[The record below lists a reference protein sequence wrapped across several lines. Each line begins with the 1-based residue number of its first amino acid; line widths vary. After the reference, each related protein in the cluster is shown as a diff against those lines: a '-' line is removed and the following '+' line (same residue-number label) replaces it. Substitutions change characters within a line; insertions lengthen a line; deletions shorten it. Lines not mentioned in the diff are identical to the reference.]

1 MTPAAIPRGGPSPVE
16 TAPVVI
22 KAEAAPVVGIRAEAV
37 RVGVTKAAVAIKGV
51 ADLVADIKVGGA
63 QVAVATKA
71 VATKAVDTRAVDTR
85 AVVIKGADDL
95 AAVIRV
101 RATRVVGAQVAVV
114 TKAVVTKVVVTKVA
128 DIRAA
133 VTKEVAMP
141 GADRGSRGQ
150 RAAFGVRPVSEVNRA
165 RDSRDLSGNKA
176 NSLTRRI
183 GQVIGLHGPIGRR
196 IRRSPVVPN
205 GRMSPIRMTGPS
217 GPNSRITRSGRLL
230 RINRP
235 GRPDLALI
243 APSVRTGRAVRFARV
258 CRSTSRGP
266 MWPERSTDAT
276 PVGPRLPGLRGS

>member
-1 MTPAAIPRGGPSPVE
+1 ME

-63 QVAVATKA
+63 QVAVATKAVATKA